1 MMARSE
7 RRWWRDFYFISLL
20 NSDGTLFCVL
30 LRWEL
35 ISSDTDPEDSC
46 CSATGA
52 SVADGWGIGELSVD
66 EFGFLSASV
75 SRMWWGKAEKGVST
89 VESVGLAA
97 EA

>member
-1 MMARSE
+1 MSSGSFAFLSCLM
-7 RRWWRDFYFISLL
+7 I
-20 NSDGTLFCVL
+20 
-30 LRWEL
+30 RWEL

-46 CSATGA
+46 CCATGS
-52 SVADGWGIGELSVD
+52 SVADGWGIGELLAD

-75 SRMWWGKAEKGVST
+75 SRMWLGKAEKGVSN